1 MNMTRQI
8 RLCDLCKLGVVRILS
23 VKRKPH
29 AACAMTLDLLPIT
42 SSQYLRTSLVN
53 PRTFQNCRPL
63 SDDEKFIGT
72 LLAGIT
78 SNMTPNYEAK
88 RAVCI
93 KVAKRLNVLGP
104 LALLAE

>member
-1 MNMTRQI
+1 MTRQI
-8 RLCDLCKLGVVRILS
+8 RLCDLCKLGMVEILS

-42 SSQYLRTSLVN
+42 CSQYLRTSLEI

-72 LLAGIT
+72 VLAGIT
-78 SNMTPNYEAK
+78 SNLTSNYEAK
-88 RAVCI
+88 RVVCI
-93 KVAKRLNVLGP
+93 KLTKRLTMLDP
-104 LALLAE
+104 LVLLAE